1 MIKIKGVN
9 GNLVFVFG
17 PGTCAEYMTYLSGHL
32 AQNNTLFA
40 GSAVYFKGEGLKNL
54 SHQEIAALQKLCLEN
69 GLVLNNNEP
78 VKSSSKTEAREKRTL
93 PSAGQDVFIRR
104 HIRSGQKVHADG
116 VLVIWGD
123 VNESAEITAGGDI
136 IVLGKLAGIAHAG
149 CFGQKDSIVFA
160 LNLSPSQI
168 RIADKISRSSGDD
181 LKKRNPEIAF
191 LDEENICISEYAARK
206 SLSSVKK

>member
-17 PGTCAEYMTYLSGHL
+17 PGTCAEYMTYLASHL

-78 VKSSSKTEAREKRTL
+78 VKSASKTEAREKTV
-93 PSAGQDVFIRR
+93 PSPGQDVFIRR

-123 VNESAEITAGGDI
+123 VNESSEITAGGDI

-149 CFGQKDSIVFA
+149 CYGQRESIVFA

-191 LDEENICISEYAARK
+191 LDEDNICISEYAARK
-206 SLSSVKK
+206 TPGPVKK